1 MQFPSVFTGNTVPQT
16 GSTPLMVAGVLGEAV
31 TLPLQLSAGRETEYI
46 TWLHNGTSIVFI
58 QVNQVGSPQI
68 MVTDPRRKDRL
79 QVTQTHS
86 LQLSNLMMAD
96 VGTHHILITTKTS
109 ILLSDYTP
117 RSFSESGPR
126 GPVPT
131 GKGDWAILWAWGWGL
146 SHPW

>member
-1 MQFPSVFTGNTVPQT
+1 MAPLTGNTVPQT
-16 GSTPLMVAGVLGEAV
+16 GSTPLTVAGVLGEAV
-31 TLPLQLSAGRETEYI
+31 TLPLQLSAGRETESV

-96 VGTHHILITTKTS
+96 VRTHHILITTKTS

-117 RSFSESGPR
+117 RSFNAR
-126 GPVPT
+126 AAAHTYCPVT
-131 GKGDWAILWAWGWGL
+131 WLLLGKGLLLLLLLGALGI
-146 SHPW
+146 